1 MDYKN
6 KGLIVLALIIVVI
19 GIYFYFQKNK
29 ELLKTVGYEQNT
41 QQTQKPKKVIM
52 AFIATWCG
60 WSKKFMAQI
69 ESEIKPKL
77 KAESLPIE
85 IEIIDCDKQEEMCQ
99 KFNVQ
104 GFPTIIIKHEDKH
117 HMYNGDRSTKDL
129 IEVVNKL

>member
-6 KGLIVLALIIVVI
+6 KGLIVFALIVVVVC
-19 GIYFYFQKNK
+19 IYFYFQNNK
-29 ELLKTVGYEQNT
+29 ELLETVGYGQNT
-41 QQTQKPKKVIM
+41 QQTQKPRKVIM

-69 ESEIKPKL
+69 ESEIKPKI
-77 KAESLPIE
+77 KAESLPID
-85 IEIIDCDKQEEMCQ
+85 IEIIDSDKQEEMCQ

-104 GFPTIIIKHEDKH
+104 GFPTIIIKNQDKY

-129 IEVVNKL
+129 IEFVNKL